1 MSNTKIECAEAR
13 ILITGLVDNEIDE
26 TQKQSLFAHLKS
38 CDACQE
44 TYNSF
49 VKLKKDTGDMKF
61 KKLPEVYWDE
71 YWTHVY
77 NRIER
82 GMSWIFVS
90 IGLIILL
97 GYGSYEVMQ
106 DFYLNPEEPMIIKTG
121 VGLLT
126 AGMIIL
132 FVSVLREKLMIRK
145 VDKYRSIER

>member
-1 MSNTKIECAEAR
+1 MSSTKIDCVEAR
-13 ILITGLVDNEIDE
+13 ILITGYVDDEITDQ
-26 TQKQSLFAHLKS
+26 QKRVLFAHLES
-38 CDACQE
+38 CRTCQE
-44 TYNSF
+44 TYDSF
-49 VKLKKDTGDMKF
+49 VQLKKETGEMKF
-61 KKLPEVYWDE
+61 NKLPEVYWDE

-82 GMSWIFVS
+82 GLSWIFVS

-97 GYGSYEVMQ
+97 SYGSYQVMQ
-106 DFYLNPEEPMIIKTG
+106 DFYLNPEEPLLIKMG

-132 FVSVLREKLMIRK
+132 FISVLREKLMIRK